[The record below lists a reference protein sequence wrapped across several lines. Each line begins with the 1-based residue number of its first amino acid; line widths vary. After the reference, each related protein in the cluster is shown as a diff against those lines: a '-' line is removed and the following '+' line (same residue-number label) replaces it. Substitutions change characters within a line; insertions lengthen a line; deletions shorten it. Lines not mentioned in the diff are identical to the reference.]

1 MAQSSEAASNSKAII
16 DELND
21 QVRSYHGL
29 LEESEKRIKR
39 VKYKHTYTV
48 RTVAVILICDIQH
61 T

>member
-29 LEESEKRIKR
+29 LEESEKSIKR
-39 VKYKHTYTV
+39 VKYKHTYTYGS
-48 RTVAVILICDIQH
+48 CHFDM
-61 T
+61 